1 MAVAPIYNATLESLL
16 QRARIDTADD
26 AQTIAL
32 VHQTVT
38 EVRLGFFK
46 VLTKDRAKAIA
57 TYPLVDNPDSDN
69 EILRAQAAATESL
82 WLTWLLAQRLPVLF
96 VDNKGSTGDAFN
108 DEPLTRD
115 ATGLEDFIDALKIQ
129 IDEGLSALMLPPEEN
144 AGATKV
150 SLLAPDEP
158 DLIYDRFPGLYPKGT
173 NQVGF

>member
-1 MAVAPIYNATLESLL
+1 MAVEPLYNESLDAL
-16 QRARIDTADD
+16 LTRARIDTADD

-46 VLTKDRAKAIA
+46 ALTKDRAKDIA

-69 EILRAQAAATESL
+69 EILKARAAVIETL
-82 WLTWLLAQRLPVLF
+82 WLTWLLVQRLPVLF
-96 VDNKGSTGDAFN
+96 ADNKGSINDTFN

-115 ATGLEDFIDALKIQ
+115 ATGLEEFADALKVQ
-129 IDEGLSALMLPPEEN
+129 IDEGLAELMLPPEEN

-150 SLLAPDEP
+150 SLLAPDSP
-158 DLIYDRFPGLYPKGT
+158 DLIYDRFPGLYPLGT
-173 NQVGF
+173 NQRSL